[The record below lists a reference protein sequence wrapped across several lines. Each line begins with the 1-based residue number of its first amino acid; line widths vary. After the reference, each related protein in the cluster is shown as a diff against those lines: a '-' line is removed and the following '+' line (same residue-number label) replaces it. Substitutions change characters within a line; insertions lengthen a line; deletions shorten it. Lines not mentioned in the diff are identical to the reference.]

1 MCCFGDSL
9 QLTQRR
15 TGSTWRSRAEAL
27 AVVVT
32 SEELLDAA
40 VRTSEQLSQIDA
52 LCRLVM
58 VDTDVDGDQ

>member
-9 QLTQRR
+9 HLTQRR
-15 TGSTWRSRAEAL
+15 TGSTWRSRAVAL